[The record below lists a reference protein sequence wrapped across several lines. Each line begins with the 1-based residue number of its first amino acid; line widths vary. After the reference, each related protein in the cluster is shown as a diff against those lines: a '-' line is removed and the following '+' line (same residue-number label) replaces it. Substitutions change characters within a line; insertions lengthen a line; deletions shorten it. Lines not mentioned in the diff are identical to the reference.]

1 MISNVQYRAL
11 QNHRY
16 VAVLDKKI
24 IATAFV
30 NDSGNY
36 IQSLVVARPFRRKG
50 IATGLVR
57 FIGEHRGRKLNR
69 CPDRMKNDAVRALSA
84 KLGDELLDEYMSDL
98 R

>member
-1 MISNVQYRAL
+1 MISKVQYRAL

-30 NDSGNY
+30 HDAGNY
-36 IQSLVVARPFRRKG
+36 IKSLFVARPFRRKG

>member
-1 MISNVQYRAL
+1 MISKVQYRAL

-84 KLGDELLDEYMSDL
+84 KLGDELLNESDL

>member
-1 MISNVQYRAL
+1 MISKVQYRAL

>member
-1 MISNVQYRAL
+1 MISKVRYRAL

-84 KLGDELLDEYMSDL
+84 KLGDELLNEYLSDL

>member
-1 MISNVQYRAL
+1 MNEKVTYRAL
-11 QNHRY
+11 PHHRY
-16 VAVLDKKI
+16 VATIDGKV

-30 NDSGNY
+30 HDAGNY
-36 IQSLVVARPFRRKG
+36 IKSLFVARPFRRKG
-50 IATGLVR
+50 VATGLVR

-84 KLGDELLDEYMSDL
+84 KLGDELLDEYLSDL